1 MKLRK
6 EAKVGIFGLLMVIVL
21 YWGINFLKGQ
31 DIFSHNN
38 TYYAALDQVNGIQ
51 TSSAIVIKGYK
62 VGVISDMNY
71 TQGEDGKIILELSV
85 RSKYKIP
92 TDSKA
97 LIFSEGIMGGKSVE
111 IKLGNSPQFLQSG
124 DTLYT
129 EMDKGFLEV
138 AGSEFEFIKQKFN
151 QLVNEI
157 TTTLGSVNTILVDNT
172 ASIHTTMN
180 NLASISGNLNEIIT
194 NEQGSLKEMIGNL
207 TAMSRN
213 LKDKSEQIDQIIDN
227 VEHFTDSLSS
237 SHIPTMIN
245 EFSTTL
251 GELHTTLD
259 KINTGE
265 GSLGQFVND
274 PALYDS
280 LTVASGNL
288 AALLADLKAN
298 PKRYVHFSVF
308 GGGGNK
314 EKKNDKSSKH
324 RETEK
329 TH

>member
-6 EAKVGIFGLLMVIVL
+6 EAKVGIFGVLMVLVL

-31 DIFSHNN
+31 DLFSRNN

-51 TSSAIVIKGYK
+51 TSSAIVVKGYK
-62 VGVISDMNY
+62 VGVISGMNY
-71 TQGEDGKIILELSV
+71 TQGADGKIILELSV
-85 RSKYKIP
+85 KSKYKIP
-92 TDSKA
+92 TNSKA

-111 IKLGNSPQFLQSG
+111 IKLGDSPEYLQSG

-138 AGSEFEFIKQKFN
+138 AGSEFEFIKQRFN
-151 QLVNEI
+151 QLVTEI
-157 TTTLGSVNTILVDNT
+157 STTLENVNKILVDNT
-172 ASIHTTMN
+172 SNIHTTMT
-180 NLASISGNLNEIIT
+180 NLASISGNLDEVISS
-194 NEQGSLKEMIGNL
+194 ESGSLKGMVANL
-207 TAMSRN
+207 SEMSRN
-213 LKDKSEQIDQIIDN
+213 LKNNSERIDHIIAN

-237 SHIPTMIN
+237 SHIPTMIS
-245 EFSTTL
+245 EFT
-251 GELHTTLD
+251 TTLD
-259 KINTGE
+259 ELNTTIARINAGD

-274 PALYDS
+274 KALYDS

-308 GGGGNK
+308 GGGNKDKK
-314 EKKNDKSSKH
+314 EKSKQ
-324 RETEK
+324 
-329 TH
+329 